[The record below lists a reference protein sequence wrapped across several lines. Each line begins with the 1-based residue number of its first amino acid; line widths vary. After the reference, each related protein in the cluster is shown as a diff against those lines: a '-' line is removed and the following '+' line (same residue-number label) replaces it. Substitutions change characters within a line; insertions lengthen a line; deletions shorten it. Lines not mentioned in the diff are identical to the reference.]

1 MTSNPDALLP
11 SAKEVMQKIALAE
24 AEDAEK
30 QARMLAEAQAEKR
43 ALIDHLSKPSGIS
56 DGEAIAREIKII
68 ERAMKSR
75 MTEMEVMRLSQ
86 PAVHGQGAGHQ
97 SAGARVGK
105 DTHGHAEGNLSIV
118 GEVLSA
124 ARLQAESTDRGFSRR
139 YAG

>member
-1 MTSNPDALLP
+1 MCHERFDLVWRHARVASGRYFGPQRGTANFAEIRFPRANLTMELRVQ
-11 SAKEVMQKIALAE
+11 SADV
-24 AEDAEK
+24 
-30 QARMLAEAQAEKR
+30 
-43 ALIDHLSKPSGIS
+43 
-56 DGEAIAREIKII
+56 GEAIAREIKII

-139 YAG
+139 VVG